1 MSAVNDAD
9 TKPAETATGETSP
22 DAPPAPSLSEDDR
35 RAEAAAVNRKRAEKE
50 WEENKKR
57 WRAMGV
63 PKALPAKK

>member
-1 MSAVNDAD
+1 MEANDAE
-9 TKPAETATGETSP
+9 TKPAENATEEIAP
-22 DAPPAPSLSEDDR
+22 DAPPAPTPSEDDR

>member
-1 MSAVNDAD
+1 MEANDAE
-9 TKPAETATGETSP
+9 TKPAENAPEEIAP
-22 DAPPAPSLSEDDR
+22 DAPPAPTPSEDDR

>member
-1 MSAVNDAD
+1 MSAV
-9 TKPAETATGETSP
+9 AETKDSQNAPET
-22 DAPPAPSLSEDDR
+22 PAPAPSEDDR
-35 RAEAAAVNRKRAEKE
+35 RAAAAAVNRKRAEKE

>member
-1 MSAVNDAD
+1 M
-9 TKPAETATGETSP
+9 AETQESDKTAETTNP
-22 DAPPAPSLSEDDR
+22 DTEAPPPPTPSEDDR
-35 RAEAAAVNRKRAEKE
+35 RAEAASVNRKRAEKE

>member
-1 MSAVNDAD
+1 MTETE
-9 TKPAETATGETSP
+9 TKEPESGLETPESEP
-22 DAPPAPSLSEDDR
+22 APPSQSEDDR

>member
-1 MSAVNDAD
+1 MPAV
-9 TKPAETATGETSP
+9 AETKEERGESRSRTP
-22 DAPPAPSLSEDDR
+22 DASEDDQ
-35 RAEAAAVNRKRAEKE
+35 RAAAAAVNRKRAEKE